1 MQRIKIELEH
11 LTLRSLT
18 TNENLDNYLYWMS
31 HPDNNEYIL
40 SASES
45 YSLNMLRQYIDD
57 CNSSDSTIL
66 LGIFDRRFHLHIG
79 NIKYEKIDLKNGT
92 ALMGILIGEKL
103 YRGRGLGKITIEAS
117 LEWLSTQLELRTIY
131 LGVHPLNTPA
141 IKLYKKIG
149 FVPEVSQIENGL
161 LMSLNLNPWKKFD

>member
-1 MQRIKIELEH
+1 MQRIKIELKH

-79 NIKYEKIDLKNGT
+79 NIKYDNI
-92 ALMGILIGEKL
+92 
-103 YRGRGLGKITIEAS
+103 
-117 LEWLSTQLELRTIY
+117 
-131 LGVHPLNTPA
+131 
-141 IKLYKKIG
+141 
-149 FVPEVSQIENGL
+149 
-161 LMSLNLNPWKKFD
+161 

>member
-1 MQRIKIELEH
+1 
-11 LTLRSLT
+11 
-18 TNENLDNYLYWMS
+18 
-31 HPDNNEYIL
+31 
-40 SASES
+40 
-45 YSLNMLRQYIDD
+45 
-57 CNSSDSTIL
+57 
-66 LGIFDRRFHLHIG
+66 
-79 NIKYEKIDLKNGT
+79 
-92 ALMGILIGEKL
+92 MGILIGEKL
-103 YRGRGLGKITIEAS
+103 YRGRGLGKIAIEAS